1 MEHPLRTYRR
11 KVGATQ
17 RQLAERLGISL
28 PSLCR
33 LERNQQWPSRD
44 LMERIVAETGGFVS
58 PADFLPRVKS
68 ESPQSTGVNAH

>member
-1 MEHPLRTYRR
+1 MEHPLRIYRR

-17 RQLAERLGISL
+17 RQLAERLGVSL

-44 LMERIVAETGGFVS
+44 LMARIVSETGGFVS
-58 PADFLPRVKS
+58 PADFLPPADTKRLDFTV
-68 ESPQSTGVNAH
+68 VNGN

>member
-33 LERNQQWPSRD
+33 LEKNQQWPSRD
-44 LMERIVAETGGFVS
+44 LMGRIVTETGGFVS
-58 PADFLPRVKS
+58 PEDFLPPKANEALV
-68 ESPQSTGVNAH
+68 QSGCQQS